1 LNEAARA
8 RHERDVLSVTSAA
21 HFLVHCTLLVFPAL
35 ATALGREF
43 GLPFDRTVALGFPM
57 FLLFGLGAL
66 PSGLL
71 TDALGRPRVML
82 LVCLGGMGLSLL
94 AASRAGDPAALR
106 WSLASLGLFASIY
119 HPAGMAWL
127 SRDMRRR
134 GWALGVNGV
143 FGSLGEIA
151 APVTAGLLAALL
163 GWRGVYAALAVPAL
177 AAAGLALRGGAGAR
191 PPEPPAAPA
200 GSGPSRPRAARAFLA
215 LAGAMM
221 LGGLVY
227 RGQTVVLPTWFELRF
242 TAAADWVAG
251 LGVVAPENAGMVTA
265 TALTSLAYLAG
276 AAGQLAGGRLAD
288 RHDLRRVY
296 LLFHLATIPCLL
308 LMGVLGGPG
317 LLAAALV
324 YSFFAFGMQPPEN
337 SLVAALTPPRLR
349 STGYGLKFILTFG
362 VGALAVRL
370 VGAWSTDDAG
380 LGAVFPRLAAVAAL
394 LVGMV
399 LVLMAASRG
408 MRLRN

>member
-1 LNEAARA
+1 LNDAALA
-8 RHERDVLSVTSAA
+8 RHERDVLAVTAAA

-66 PSGLL
+66 PSGLI
-71 TDALGRPRVML
+71 TDAVGKPRIML
-82 LVCLGGMGLSLL
+82 LVCLGGMGASLL
-94 AASRAGDPAALR
+94 AAARAGTPEQLR
-106 WSLASLGLFASIY
+106 WSLAGLGLFASIY
-119 HPAGMAWL
+119 HPAGMAWI

-134 GWALGVNGV
+134 GWALGINGV
-143 FGSLGEIA
+143 YGSLGEIA

-163 GWRGVYAALAVPAL
+163 GWRGVYAVLAVPAL
-177 AAAGLALRGGAGAR
+177 VALLLAWRGGAGAR
-191 PPEPPAAPA
+191 PPVQEPV
-200 GSGPSRPRAARAFLA
+200 SGGAKPPRPHVVRAFAA

-221 LGGLVY
+221 LGGIVY

-251 LGVVAPENAGMVTA
+251 LGLVSPENAGMVTA

-276 AAGQLAGGRLAD
+276 AAGQLVGGRLAD

-296 LLFHLATIPCLL
+296 LAFHLATIPCLL
-308 LMGVLGGPG
+308 LMGAASGVG

-337 SLVAALTPPRLR
+337 SLVASLTPPRLR

-362 VGALAVRL
+362 VGALAVNM
-370 VGAWSTDDAG
+370 VGAWSTDDGGMAV
-380 LGAVFPRLAAVAAL
+380 VFPRLAVVAGMLCA
-394 LVGMV
+394 MV
-399 LVLMAASRG
+399 LVLMGVSRG

>member
-1 LNEAARA
+1 MNQAARE
-8 RHERDVLSVTSAA
+8 RHERDVLTVTAAA

-35 ATALGREF
+35 ASALGREF

-66 PSGLL
+66 PAGLL
-71 TDALGRPRVML
+71 TDALGRPRIML

-94 AASRAGDPAALR
+94 AAATADGPEALR

-127 SRDMRRR
+127 SRDMSRR

-163 GWRGVYAALAVPAL
+163 GWRGVYVVLAVPAL
-177 AAAGLALRGGAGAR
+177 AAVVLAWRGGAGAR
-191 PPEPPAAPA
+191 PPLMPAAAAGPA
-200 GSGPSRPRAARAFLA
+200 PSRPRVAWSFAA

-221 LGGLVY
+221 LGGIVY

-242 TAAADWVAG
+242 AALADRVAG
-251 LGVVAPENAGMVTA
+251 LGLVSPDDAGMVTA
-265 TALTSLAYLAG
+265 TALTSLVYLAG
-276 AAGQLAGGRLAD
+276 AAGQLVGGRLAD
-288 RHDLRRVY
+288 RHDLRRIY

-308 LMGVLGGPG
+308 LMGSLGGAG

-337 SLVAALTPPRLR
+337 SLVASLTPPRLR

-370 VGAWSTDDAG
+370 VGAWSTDDGG
-380 LGAVFPRLAAVAAL
+380 LGVVFPRLAAVAGL

-399 LVLMAASRG
+399 LVLMFVSRK